1 MEKRPINDPA
11 VIEEIIN
18 TKGKIA
24 IVGLSPKAHRDSN
37 KVGQYLLDHGYDI
50 IPVRPKLDEVLGKKV
65 YPDLESIPEPV
76 EVVDFFL
83 NPERVGPIVDKAIEI
98 GAKYVWF
105 QLGVV
110 NEEAAKKAQDAGLG
124 VVMDKCIKIEHTRL
138 KS

>member
-1 MEKRPINDPA
+1 MEKRAINDPA

-24 IVGLSPKAHRDSN
+24 IVGLSPKTHRDSN
-37 KVGQYLLDHGYDI
+37 KVGQYLLDHDYDI
-50 IPVRPKLDEVLGKKV
+50 IPVRPKLDEVLGQKV

-76 EVVDFFL
+76 EVVDLFL

-105 QLGVV
+105 QLGVI
-110 NEEAAKKAQDAGLG
+110 NEEAAKKAQEAGLG
-124 VVMDKCIKIEHTRL
+124 VVMDKCIKIEHKRL
-138 KS
+138 KG